1 MKKFLLVALTFH
13 AIFFSA
19 QKKDNC
25 EDIINKWNTI
35 GAFSQPSI
43 ESVKKC
49 ISKDERKIKIEVI
62 NKGDYKD
69 LYQILYLEFKK
80 VNNNDFSPILKYSE
94 HTPNIVVDETY
105 DKINWRGE
113 GGTINEHTI
122 FVFQGYSGVESD
134 PNIPLKEIEIY
145 ETTAPV
151 LSGILRIMGTY
162 RKDFNHNKPTNLT
175 KIINIYSDGKLLISK
190 EYEFS
195 ELERTGGITIE
206 FNSK

>member
-1 MKKFLLVALTFH
+1 MKKILLVALTFH

-62 NKGDYKD
+62 NRGDYKD

-113 GGTINEHTI
+113 GGIINEHTI

-162 RKDFNHNKPTNLT
+162 RKDFDHSIPTNLT
-175 KIINIYSDGKLLISK
+175 KTINIYSDGKLLISK

>member
-62 NKGDYKD
+62 NRGDYKD

-162 RKDFNHNKPTNLT
+162 RKDFDHSIPTNLT
-175 KIINIYSDGKLLISK
+175 KTINIYSDGKLLISK

>member
-1 MKKFLLVALTFH
+1 MKKILLVALAFH

-25 EDIINKWNTI
+25 TDIMKRWDGWDVYKKPT
-35 GAFSQPSI
+35 I

-162 RKDFNHNKPTNLT
+162 RKDFDHSIPTNLT
-175 KIINIYSDGKLLISK
+175 KTINIYLDGKLLISK

-195 ELERTGGITIE
+195 ELERTGGITIK

>member
-1 MKKFLLVALTFH
+1 M
-13 AIFFSA
+13 
-19 QKKDNC
+19 
-25 EDIINKWNTI
+25 
-35 GAFSQPSI
+35 
-43 ESVKKC
+43 
-49 ISKDERKIKIEVI
+49 
-62 NKGDYKD
+62 
-69 LYQILYLEFKK
+69 
-80 VNNNDFSPILKYSE
+80 
-94 HTPNIVVDETY
+94 DETY

>member
-1 MKKFLLVALTFH
+1 MKKILLVALTFH

-25 EDIINKWNTI
+25 TDIMKRWDGWDIYKKPTT
-35 GAFSQPSI
+35 

-62 NKGDYKD
+62 NRGDYKD

-80 VNNNDFSPILKYSE
+80 VNNNDFSPILKESKN
-94 HTPNIVVDETY
+94 TPNIMIDKLGEDE
-105 DKINWRGE
+105 WRD
-113 GGTINEHTI
+113 
-122 FVFQGYSGVESD
+122 GYGSMLNKNSLTVSQSYIGSEND
-134 PNIPLKEIEIY
+134 PNIPLKEMEIY

-151 LSGILRIMGTY
+151 LYGILRIMGTY
-162 RKDFNHNKPTNLT
+162 RKDFDHSIPTNLT
-175 KIINIYSDGKLLISK
+175 KTINIYSDGKLLISK
-190 EYEFS
+190 EYTFS
-195 ELERTGGITIE
+195 ELEKTGGITIE

>member
-1 MKKFLLVALTFH
+1 MKKILLVALAFH

-25 EDIINKWNTI
+25 TDIMKRWDSWDIYKKPTT
-35 GAFSQPSI
+35 

-113 GGTINEHTI
+113 GGIINEHTI

-162 RKDFNHNKPTNLT
+162 RKDFNHNEPTNLT
-175 KIINIYSDGKLLISK
+175 KTINIYSDGKLLISK

-206 FNSK
+206 LNSK

>member
-1 MKKFLLVALTFH
+1 MTYLQRKR
-13 AIFFSA
+13 
-19 QKKDNC
+19 
-25 EDIINKWNTI
+25 
-35 GAFSQPSI
+35 
-43 ESVKKC
+43 
-49 ISKDERKIKIEVI
+49 ERKIKIEVI

-113 GGTINEHTI
+113 GGVINEHTI

-134 PNIPLKEIEIY
+134 PNISLKEIEIY

-162 RKDFNHNKPTNLT
+162 RKDFDHSIPTNLT
-175 KIINIYSDGKLLISK
+175 KTINIYSDGKLLISK

>member
-1 MKKFLLVALTFH
+1 MKKILLIALAFH

-25 EDIINKWNTI
+25 TDIMKRWDGWDIYKKPTT
-35 GAFSQPSI
+35 

-94 HTPNIVVDETY
+94 HTPNIVMDETY

-145 ETTAPV
+145 ETTVPV

-162 RKDFNHNKPTNLT
+162 RKDFDHSIPTNLT
-175 KIINIYSDGKLLISK
+175 KTINIYSDGKLLISK

>member
-19 QKKDNC
+19 QKKNNC

-62 NKGDYKD
+62 NRGDYKD

-113 GGTINEHTI
+113 GGAINEHTI

>member
-19 QKKDNC
+19 QKKNNC

-62 NKGDYKD
+62 NRGDYKD

-113 GGTINEHTI
+113 GGAINEHTI
-122 FVFQGYSGVESD
+122 FVFQGYSGVESE

-162 RKDFNHNKPTNLT
+162 RKDFNHNEPTNLT
-175 KIINIYSDGKLLISK
+175 KTINIYSDGKLLISK

>member
-1 MKKFLLVALTFH
+1 MKKFLLVALIFH

-25 EDIINKWNTI
+25 TDIMKRWDGWDIYKKPTTK
-35 GAFSQPSI
+35 
-43 ESVKKC
+43 SVKKC

-80 VNNNDFSPILKYSE
+80 VNNNDFSPILKESKN
-94 HTPNIVVDETY
+94 TPNIVI
-105 DKINWRGE
+105 DKFGENQWRD
-113 GGTINEHTI
+113 
-122 FVFQGYSGVESD
+122 GYGSMLNKNSLTVSQSYTGSEND
-134 PNIPLKEIEIY
+134 PNIPLKEMEIY

-162 RKDFNHNKPTNLT
+162 RKDFNHNEPTNLT

-190 EYEFS
+190 EYKFS

>member
-1 MKKFLLVALTFH
+1 MKKILLVALTFH

-25 EDIINKWNTI
+25 TDIMKRWDGWDIYKKPTT
-35 GAFSQPSI
+35 

-80 VNNNDFSPILKYSE
+80 VNNNDFSPILKESKN
-94 HTPNIVVDETY
+94 TPNIVI
-105 DKINWRGE
+105 DKLGENEWRD
-113 GGTINEHTI
+113 
-122 FVFQGYSGVESD
+122 GYGSMLNKNSLTVSQSYTGSEND
-134 PNIPLKEIEIY
+134 PNIPLKEMEIY

-151 LSGILRIMGTY
+151 LSGILRIIGTY
-162 RKDFNHNKPTNLT
+162 RKDFDHSIPTNLT
-175 KIINIYSDGKLLISK
+175 KTINIYSDGKLLISK
-190 EYEFS
+190 EYTFS
-195 ELERTGGITIE
+195 ELEKTGGITIE

>member
-19 QKKDNC
+19 QKKNNC

-145 ETTAPV
+145 ETTTPV
-151 LSGILRIMGTY
+151 LYGILRIMGTY
-162 RKDFNHNKPTNLT
+162 RKDFNHSIPTNLT
-175 KIINIYSDGKLLISK
+175 KTINIYSDGKLLISK
-190 EYEFS
+190 EYTFS
-195 ELERTGGITIE
+195 ELEKTGGITIE

>member
-19 QKKDNC
+19 QKKNNC

-62 NKGDYKD
+62 NRGDYKD

-113 GGTINEHTI
+113 GGAINEHTI
-122 FVFQGYSGVESD
+122 FVFQGYSGVESN

-162 RKDFNHNKPTNLT
+162 RKDFNHNEPTNLT
-175 KIINIYSDGKLLISK
+175 KTINIYSDGKLLISK

>member
-19 QKKDNC
+19 QKKNNC

-62 NKGDYKD
+62 NRGDYKD

-113 GGTINEHTI
+113 GGAINEHTI
-122 FVFQGYSGVESD
+122 FVFQGYSGVESN

>member
-25 EDIINKWNTI
+25 TDIMKRWDGWDIYKKPTT
-35 GAFSQPSI
+35 

-80 VNNNDFSPILKYSE
+80 VNNNDFSPILKESKN
-94 HTPNIVVDETY
+94 TPNIVI
-105 DKINWRGE
+105 DKLGENQWRD
-113 GGTINEHTI
+113 
-122 FVFQGYSGVESD
+122 GYGSMLNKNSLTVSQSYTGSEND
-134 PNIPLKEIEIY
+134 PNIPLKEMEIY

-162 RKDFNHNKPTNLT
+162 RKDFDHSIPTNLT
-175 KIINIYSDGKLLISK
+175 KTINIYSDGKLLISK
-190 EYEFS
+190 EYTFS
-195 ELERTGGITIE
+195 ELEKTGGITIE

>member
-1 MKKFLLVALTFH
+1 MKKILLVALAFH

-25 EDIINKWNTI
+25 TDIMKRWDSWDIYKKPTT
-35 GAFSQPSI
+35 

-113 GGTINEHTI
+113 GGIINEHTI

-162 RKDFNHNKPTNLT
+162 RKDFDHSIPTNLT
-175 KIINIYSDGKLLISK
+175 KTINMYSDGKLLISK

>member
-1 MKKFLLVALTFH
+1 MKKILLVALTFH

-25 EDIINKWNTI
+25 TDIMKRWDGWDIYKKPTT
-35 GAFSQPSI
+35 

-80 VNNNDFSPILKYSE
+80 VNNNDFSPILKESKN
-94 HTPNIVVDETY
+94 TPNIMIDKLGEDE
-105 DKINWRGE
+105 WRDGY
-113 GGTINEHTI
+113 GSMLNKNNLTISQSYIGSEN
-122 FVFQGYSGVESD
+122 D
-134 PNIPLKEIEIY
+134 PNIPLKEMEIY

-162 RKDFNHNKPTNLT
+162 RKDFDHSIPTNLT
-175 KIINIYSDGKLLISK
+175 KTINIYSDGKLLISK

>member
-62 NKGDYKD
+62 NRGDYKD

-122 FVFQGYSGVESD
+122 FVFQGYSG
-134 PNIPLKEIEIY
+134 IEIY

-195 ELERTGGITIE
+195 ELEKTGGITIE

>member
-62 NKGDYKD
+62 NRGDYKD

-122 FVFQGYSGVESD
+122 FVFQGYSGVESN

-195 ELERTGGITIE
+195 ELEKTGGITIE

>member
-1 MKKFLLVALTFH
+1 MKKILLVALTFH

-25 EDIINKWNTI
+25 TDIMKRWDGWDIYKKPTT
-35 GAFSQPSI
+35 

-80 VNNNDFSPILKYSE
+80 VNNNDFSPILKESE
-94 HTPNIVVDETY
+94 NTPNIVI
-105 DKINWRGE
+105 DKLGENEWRDGY
-113 GGTINEHTI
+113 GGMLNKNSLTVSQSYTGSEN
-122 FVFQGYSGVESD
+122 D

-145 ETTAPV
+145 ETTTPV
-151 LSGILRIMGTY
+151 LYGILRIMGTY
-162 RKDFNHNKPTNLT
+162 RKDFNHSIPTNLT
-175 KIINIYSDGKLLISK
+175 KTINIYSDGKLLISK
-190 EYEFS
+190 EYTFS
-195 ELERTGGITIE
+195 KLEKTGGITLE

>member
-25 EDIINKWNTI
+25 TDILNRWDGWDIYKKPT
-35 GAFSQPSI
+35 S

-80 VNNNDFSPILKYSE
+80 VNNNDFSPILKESKN
-94 HTPNIVVDETY
+94 TPNIMIDKLGEDE
-105 DKINWRGE
+105 WRDGY
-113 GGTINEHTI
+113 GSMLNKNSLTISQSYTGSEN
-122 FVFQGYSGVESD
+122 D
-134 PNIPLKEIEIY
+134 PYIPLKELEIY
-145 ETTAPV
+145 ETTTPV
-151 LSGILRIMGTY
+151 LYGILRIMGTY
-162 RKDFNHNKPTNLT
+162 RKDFDHSIPTNLT
-175 KIINIYSDGKLLISK
+175 KTINIYSDGKLLISK
-190 EYEFS
+190 EYTFS
-195 ELERTGGITIE
+195 ELEKTGGITIE
-206 FNSK
+206 FNSR

>member
-1 MKKFLLVALTFH
+1 MKKILLVALAFH

-25 EDIINKWNTI
+25 TDIMKRWDGWDIYKKPTT
-35 GAFSQPSI
+35 

-80 VNNNDFSPILKYSE
+80 VNNNDFSPILKESKN
-94 HTPNIVVDETY
+94 TPNIMIDKLGEDE
-105 DKINWRGE
+105 WRDGY
-113 GGTINEHTI
+113 GSMLNKNSLTISQSYTGSEN
-122 FVFQGYSGVESD
+122 D
-134 PNIPLKEIEIY
+134 PYIPLKEMEIY

-151 LSGILRIMGTY
+151 LYGILRIMGTY
-162 RKDFNHNKPTNLT
+162 RKDFDHSIPTNLT
-175 KIINIYSDGKLLISK
+175 KTINIYSDGKLLISK

>member
-19 QKKDNC
+19 QKKNNC

-62 NKGDYKD
+62 NRGDYKD

-162 RKDFNHNKPTNLT
+162 RKDFNHNETTNLT
-175 KIINIYSDGKLLISK
+175 KTINIYSDGKLLISK

>member
-19 QKKDNC
+19 QKKNNC

-62 NKGDYKD
+62 NRGDYKD

-113 GGTINEHTI
+113 GGAINEHTI
-122 FVFQGYSGVESD
+122 FVFQGYSGVESN

-162 RKDFNHNKPTNLT
+162 RKDFDHSIPTNLT
-175 KIINIYSDGKLLISK
+175 KTINMYSDGKLLISK

>member
-1 MKKFLLVALTFH
+1 MKKILLVALTFH

-25 EDIINKWNTI
+25 TDIMKRWDGWDIYKKPTT
-35 GAFSQPSI
+35 

-80 VNNNDFSPILKYSE
+80 VNNNDFSPILKESKN
-94 HTPNIVVDETY
+94 TPNIVI
-105 DKINWRGE
+105 DKFGENQWRD
-113 GGTINEHTI
+113 
-122 FVFQGYSGVESD
+122 GYGSMLNKNSLTVSQSYTGSEND
-134 PNIPLKEIEIY
+134 PNIPLKEMEIY

-162 RKDFNHNKPTNLT
+162 RKDFDHSIPTNLT
-175 KIINIYSDGKLLISK
+175 KTINIYSDGKLLISK

>member
-1 MKKFLLVALTFH
+1 MKKFLLVALIFQ

-25 EDIINKWNTI
+25 TDIMKRWDGWDIYKKPTTK
-35 GAFSQPSI
+35 
-43 ESVKKC
+43 SVKKC

-80 VNNNDFSPILKYSE
+80 VNNNDFSPILKESKN
-94 HTPNIVVDETY
+94 TPNIVI
-105 DKINWRGE
+105 DKFGENQWRD
-113 GGTINEHTI
+113 
-122 FVFQGYSGVESD
+122 GYGSMLNKNSLTVSQSYTGSEND
-134 PNIPLKEIEIY
+134 PNIPLKEMEIY

-162 RKDFNHNKPTNLT
+162 RKDFDHSIPTNLT
-175 KIINIYSDGKLLISK
+175 KTINIYSDGKLLISK
-190 EYEFS
+190 EYTFS
-195 ELERTGGITIE
+195 ELEKTGGITIE
-206 FNSK
+206 FNK

>member
-1 MKKFLLVALTFH
+1 MKKILLVALTFH

-25 EDIINKWNTI
+25 TDIMKRWDGWDIYKKPTT
-35 GAFSQPSI
+35 

-80 VNNNDFSPILKYSE
+80 VNNNDFSPILKESKN
-94 HTPNIVVDETY
+94 TPNIVI
-105 DKINWRGE
+105 DKLGENEWRD
-113 GGTINEHTI
+113 
-122 FVFQGYSGVESD
+122 GYGSVLNKNSLTVSQSYTGSEND
-134 PNIPLKEIEIY
+134 PYIPLKEIEIY
-145 ETTAPV
+145 ETTTPV
-151 LSGILRIMGTY
+151 LYGILRIMGTY
-162 RKDFNHNKPTNLT
+162 RKDFDHSIPTNLT
-175 KIINIYSDGKLLISK
+175 KTINIYSDGKLLISK

>member
-1 MKKFLLVALTFH
+1 MKKILLVALAFH

-25 EDIINKWNTI
+25 TDIMKRWDGWDIQKKPTT
-35 GAFSQPSI
+35 

-122 FVFQGYSGVESD
+122 FVFQGYSGVESE

-162 RKDFNHNKPTNLT
+162 RKDFDHSIPTNLT
-175 KIINIYSDGKLLISK
+175 KTINIYLDGKLLISK

>member
-1 MKKFLLVALTFH
+1 MKKFLLAALTFH

-25 EDIINKWNTI
+25 TDIMKRWDSWDIYKKPT
-35 GAFSQPSI
+35 I
-43 ESVKKC
+43 ESVRKC
-49 ISKDERKIKIEVI
+49 ISKDERKIKIEII
-62 NKGDYKD
+62 NKGNYDN

-94 HTPNIVVDETY
+94 NTPNIVVDETI

-113 GGTINEHTI
+113 GGIIDKHT
-122 FVFQGYSGVESD
+122 VFISQRYNGEENN

-151 LSGILRIMGTY
+151 FGGILRIMGTY
-162 RKDFNHNKPTNLT
+162 RKDFNHSESTNLT
-175 KIINIYSDGKLLISK
+175 KTINIYSDGKLLISK
-190 EYEFS
+190 EYRFN
-195 ELERTGGITIE
+195 ELEKTGGITLE

>member
-25 EDIINKWNTI
+25 TDIMKRWDGWDIYKKPTT
-35 GAFSQPSI
+35 

-80 VNNNDFSPILKYSE
+80 VNNNDFSPILKESKN
-94 HTPNIVVDETY
+94 TPNIVI
-105 DKINWRGE
+105 DKLGENEWRD
-113 GGTINEHTI
+113 
-122 FVFQGYSGVESD
+122 GYGSVLNKNSLTVSQSYTGSEND
-134 PNIPLKEIEIY
+134 PNIPLKEMEIY

-162 RKDFNHNKPTNLT
+162 RKDFDHSIPTNLT
-175 KIINIYSDGKLLISK
+175 KTINIYSDGKLLISK
-190 EYEFS
+190 EYTFS
-195 ELERTGGITIE
+195 ELEKTDGITIE

>member
-1 MKKFLLVALTFH
+1 MKKILLVALTFH

-25 EDIINKWNTI
+25 TDIMKRWDGWDIYKKPTT
-35 GAFSQPSI
+35 

-80 VNNNDFSPILKYSE
+80 VNNNDFSPILKESE
-94 HTPNIVVDETY
+94 NTPNIVI
-105 DKINWRGE
+105 DKLGENEWRDGY
-113 GGTINEHTI
+113 GGMLNKNSLTVSQSYTGSEN
-122 FVFQGYSGVESD
+122 D

-145 ETTAPV
+145 ETTTPV
-151 LSGILRIMGTY
+151 LYGILRIMGTY
-162 RKDFNHNKPTNLT
+162 RKDFNHSIPTNLT
-175 KIINIYSDGKLLISK
+175 KTINIYSDGKLLISK
-190 EYEFS
+190 EYTFS
-195 ELERTGGITIE
+195 ELEKTGGITIE

>member
-1 MKKFLLVALTFH
+1 MKKILLVALTFH

-25 EDIINKWNTI
+25 TDIMKRWDGWDIYKKPTT
-35 GAFSQPSI
+35 

-62 NKGDYKD
+62 NRGDYKD

-80 VNNNDFSPILKYSE
+80 VNNNDFSPILKESKS
-94 HTPNIVVDETY
+94 TPNIMIDKLGEDE
-105 DKINWRGE
+105 WRDGY
-113 GGTINEHTI
+113 GSMLNKNNLTISQSYTGSEN
-122 FVFQGYSGVESD
+122 D
-134 PNIPLKEIEIY
+134 PYIPLKEMEIY

-151 LSGILRIMGTY
+151 LYGILRIMGTY
-162 RKDFNHNKPTNLT
+162 RKDFDHSIPTNLT
-175 KIINIYSDGKLLISK
+175 KTINIYSDGKLLISK
-190 EYEFS
+190 KYEFS

>member
-25 EDIINKWNTI
+25 TDIMKRWDGWDIYKKPTT
-35 GAFSQPSI
+35 

-80 VNNNDFSPILKYSE
+80 VNNNDFSPILKESKN
-94 HTPNIVVDETY
+94 TPNIVI
-105 DKINWRGE
+105 DKLGENEWRD
-113 GGTINEHTI
+113 
-122 FVFQGYSGVESD
+122 GYGSVLNKNSLTVSQSYTGSEND
-134 PNIPLKEIEIY
+134 PYIPLKEIEIY
-145 ETTAPV
+145 ETTTPV
-151 LSGILRIMGTY
+151 LYGILRIMGTY
-162 RKDFNHNKPTNLT
+162 RKDFDHSIPTNLT
-175 KIINIYSDGKLLISK
+175 KTINIYSDGKLLISK

-195 ELERTGGITIE
+195 ELERTGGITVE

>member
-1 MKKFLLVALTFH
+1 MKKILLVALAFH

-25 EDIINKWNTI
+25 TDIMKRWDGWDIYKKPTT
-35 GAFSQPSI
+35 

-62 NKGDYKD
+62 NKGDHKD

-80 VNNNDFSPILKYSE
+80 VNNNDFSPILKESKN
-94 HTPNIVVDETY
+94 TPNIVI
-105 DKINWRGE
+105 DKLGENEWRD
-113 GGTINEHTI
+113 
-122 FVFQGYSGVESD
+122 GYGSMLNKNSLTVSQSYTGSEND
-134 PNIPLKEIEIY
+134 PNIPLKEMEIY

-151 LSGILRIMGTY
+151 LSGILRIIGTY
-162 RKDFNHNKPTNLT
+162 RKDFDHSIPTNLT
-175 KIINIYSDGKLLISK
+175 KTINIYSDGKLLISK